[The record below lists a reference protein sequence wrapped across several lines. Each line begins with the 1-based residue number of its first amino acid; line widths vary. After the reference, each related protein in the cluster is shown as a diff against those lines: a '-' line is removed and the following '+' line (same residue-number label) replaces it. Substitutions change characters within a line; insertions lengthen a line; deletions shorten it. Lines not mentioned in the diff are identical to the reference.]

1 MYKIYFYIKNFKG
14 KLNRKQQL
22 LNLYNNDLLLSKNH
36 KGWIKQEINRNV
48 NNIRNPPGIHL
59 AHERGRE
66 NSKGYGYEHSKLQ
79 TISNHK
85 LQHKYDNMGRKNKE
99 RKYDIFIV

>member
-1 MYKIYFYIKNFKG
+1 MYKKYIKNFKG

-66 NSKGYGYEHSKLQ
+66 NAKGYGYEHSKLQ
-79 TISNHK
+79 LISNHK
-85 LQHKYDNMGRKNKE
+85 LQHKYDNNGRKNKE
-99 RKYDIFIV
+99 RMYKII

>member
-1 MYKIYFYIKNFKG
+1 MYKNYIKNFKG

-22 LNLYNNDLLLSKNH
+22 LNIYNNDLLVSKNH

-66 NSKGYGYEHSKLQ
+66 SAKGYGYEHSKLQ
-79 TISNHK
+79 IISNHK
-85 LQHKYDNMGRKNKE
+85 LQHKYDNMGKKNKE

>member
-1 MYKIYFYIKNFKG
+1 MG

-22 LNLYNNDLLLSKNH
+22 LNLYNNDLLLSKIY
-36 KGWIKQEINRNV
+36 KGWIKQEINRNI

-66 NSKGYGYEHSKLQ
+66 NAKGYGYEHSKLQ
-79 TISNHK
+79 LISNHR
-85 LQHKYDNMGRKNKE
+85 LQHKYDK
-99 RKYDIFIV
+99 IFMIFCTNIIK

>member
-36 KGWIKQEINRNV
+36 KGWIKQEINRNIT
-48 NNIRNPPGIHL
+48 NIRNPPGIHL

-66 NSKGYGYEHSKLQ
+66 NSKGYGYEHTKLQ
-79 TISNHK
+79 IISNHK

>member
-1 MYKIYFYIKNFKG
+1 MYKISYIKNFKG
-14 KLNRKQQL
+14 NLNRKQQL

-36 KGWIKQEINRNV
+36 KGWIKQEINRKTK
-48 NNIRNPPGIHL
+48 NIRNPPGIHL

-66 NSKGYGYEHSKLQ
+66 NVKGYGYEHSKLQ
-79 TISNHK
+79 LINNHK
-85 LQHKYDNMGRKNKE
+85 LQHKYDNMGKKNKE